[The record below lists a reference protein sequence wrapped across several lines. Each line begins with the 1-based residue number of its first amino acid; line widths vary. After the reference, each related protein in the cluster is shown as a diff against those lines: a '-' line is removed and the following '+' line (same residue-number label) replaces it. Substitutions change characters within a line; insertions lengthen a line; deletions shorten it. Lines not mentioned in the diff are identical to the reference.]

1 MNMIRILQRVGPTKT
16 LFETRETMRLING
29 GNMTS
34 FHSGRISVSG
44 VNHTKERTVPI
55 ESQLVLESKLK
66 LLLYAAQDIGQIT
79 DKLGTDKGAFLD
91 GKLNFPTGPRR
102 V

>member
-1 MNMIRILQRVGPTKT
+1 
-16 LFETRETMRLING
+16 MRLIID
-29 GNMTS
+29 GNLTS

-44 VNHTKERTVPI
+44 VNHTKERTVSI
-55 ESQLVLESKLK
+55 ELQLVFESELK
-66 LLLYAAQDIGQIT
+66 LLLYAAQDIPQIT
-79 DKLGTDKGAFLD
+79 DELGTVKGTVLN